1 MISLVILVNALTVIS
16 WVTPH
21 TPPVRSIETELK
33 QGATTLTFPALVF

>member
-1 MISLVILVNALTVIS
+1 MMVILVIALTVIS

-33 QGATTLTFPALVF
+33 H